1 MAEPSCA
8 APALVP
14 LQNGSLHSRRQRP
27 PDLDL
32 AREHDNRVPLRAE
45 SARMRRRESRLGLI
59 NIFGRQK
66 SSVDLASSTAAASS
80 TASLA
85 TTATSPPLTTS
96 SSSSSRDLSLPR
108 SAGIRASLAEMSHW
122 SRADSSNHH
131 RQHHQEK
138 QQQRQQRQ
146 QTPPSD
152 PSGSPG
158 STTPAPT
165 PRSAKAPAGA
175 KTKGSSIPAPKPG
188 RGSLATWDPP
198 PLFQAYP
205 QAIRQIELPACTVS
219 AETIL
224 RLNGGRASQAPAAM
238 PDAEA
243 LSDLASDKAKRKHRR
258 NTSSMASFRSDW
270 TTKIYVLVTS
280 GYLLQY
286 AGEGSFDRL
295 PEKIL
300 HLSKDSAAFASDLIP
315 GRHWVVQVSAAME
328 ADGTST
334 ADSRSLL
341 SRLPFRGAEKRNAS
355 AFLMVFESAD
365 DMDQWIATLRREI
378 EHLGGKKKL
387 SETGKP
393 KADDNVLQLRGQP
406 SQRTLVVRD
415 PERFSRVIAP
425 EQLTWVH
432 EAPAMISTTPATPA
446 TPSTLDVLLGSPEMN
461 GAHDRSFDDLS
472 TTNSFA
478 SQDGQQL
485 DFLRDESHRL
495 SYVSS
500 GQRTVMTSEGSSSP
514 SCSPTRDSFSSH
526 LDDRPCNPHSEKL
539 VPDAQLRPNVKVIL
553 DRRMSMRSPGPLSS
567 IRPVS
572 SAPRTVS
579 DCQPDATHLNDSWP
593 LTTPNFSVPHSV
605 SKRFSIR
612 RSPGPSDEAPPPPPK
627 STLAPPPRPF
637 PRRPPPSLGAFSR
650 PLSVVADQPSPMS
663 PRFHYQGLESRLDEA
678 GRVHNLKSP
687 LSPGVAEGRRQQAAE
702 TRIAPAVPAKTSL
715 SSRRASMQPL
725 AYADS
730 PRRSIST
737 LGLRK
742 RASDFALRQR
752 AVAAPEPR
760 KWQALQH
767 VALATKTPDQPA
779 NRLADGLAD
788 RPRLRASRV
797 VSGTDMW
804 AQPRTSQRL
813 GVSRPVSVVR
823 QHEPNTH
830 PRFSQD
836 VDVDWRT
843 APHPPPKD
851 SPPLKPTSSPREP
864 RSEQAVVA
872 VPRTSTSTQYLRTA
886 SDTKALLNRHSV
898 PQLADVPPPLPPP
911 TCALPPIPLAH
922 RGPAV
927 RQTRAHTIKT

>member
-14 LQNGSLHSRRQRP
+14 LQNRSLHSRRQRP

-66 SSVDLASSTAAASS
+66 SSVDLASSAAAASS

-85 TTATSPPLTTS
+85 TTATSPPLTTP
-96 SSSSSRDLSLPR
+96 SSSSSRDLSMPR
-108 SAGIRASLAEMSHW
+108 SAGIRASLAEISHW
-122 SRADSSNHH
+122 SRADSSNHNH
-131 RQHHQEK
+131 QQEK
-138 QQQRQQRQ
+138 QQRRRQRQ
-146 QTPPSD
+146 QTPPSG
-152 PSGSPG
+152 PSGSPS

-165 PRSAKAPAGA
+165 PRSARAPASA
-175 KTKGSSIPAPKPG
+175 KPKGSSIPAPKPS

-205 QAIRQIELPACTVS
+205 QAIRHIELPACTVS

-224 RLNGGRASQAPAAM
+224 RLNGGRAGQVPLPM
-238 PDAEA
+238 PEAEA
-243 LSDLASDKAKRKHRR
+243 SSDLASDKAKWKHRR

-300 HLSKDSAAFASDLIP
+300 QLSKDSAAFASDLIP

-328 ADGTST
+328 SDGTSA

-341 SRLPFRGAEKRNAS
+341 SRLPFRGPEKRNAS
-355 AFLMVFESAD
+355 AFLMVFESAE

-415 PERFSRVIAP
+415 PERFSRAIAP
-425 EQLTWVH
+425 EQLTWGH

-446 TPSTLDVLLGSPEMN
+446 TPETPDILLDSPEVD
-461 GAHDRSFDDLS
+461 GAHDRSFDDMS
-472 TTNSFA
+472 ATNSFA

-485 DFLRDESHRL
+485 DFLREESHRL

-500 GQRTVMTSEGSSSP
+500 GQRTVVTSEGSSSP

-526 LDDRPCNPHSEKL
+526 LDDRPCNLYSEKL
-539 VPDAQLRPNVKVIL
+539 VPDAQLRPNVKLIL
-553 DRRMSMRSPGPLSS
+553 DRRMSMRTMNPSSS
-567 IRPVS
+567 IRPAS
-572 SAPRTVS
+572 STPRPVS
-579 DCQPDATHLNDSWP
+579 DCQPDAVHLNESWP

-605 SKRFSIR
+605 SKHFSIR
-612 RSPGPSDEAPPPPPK
+612 RSPGPADEAPPPPPK
-627 STLAPPPRPF
+627 TALAPPPRPF
-637 PRRPPPSLGAFSR
+637 PRRPPPPSLGAFSR

-663 PRFHYQGLESRLDEA
+663 PRFHYRRLESRFDDA
-678 GRVHNLKSP
+678 GRVRNLKAP
-687 LSPGVAEGRRQQAAE
+687 LSPGMTEGRGQQAVE
-702 TRIAPAVPAKTSL
+702 TRNAPAVPVKTGS

-725 AYADS
+725 VCAAS

-737 LGLRK
+737 HGLLE
-742 RASDFALRQR
+742 RASDVALRQR
-752 AVAAPEPR
+752 AAAATEPR

-767 VALATKTPDQPA
+767 VALATKAPDHPA
-779 NRLADGLAD
+779 DRPADRSAD

-804 AQPRTSQRL
+804 AQSRTPQRL
-813 GVSRPVSVVR
+813 GMSRPMSDA
-823 QHEPNTH
+823 
-830 PRFSQD
+830 RFFED

-851 SPPLKPTSSPREP
+851 SPPLKPLPAQREP
-864 RSEQAVVA
+864 PSEQVVVA
-872 VPRTSTSTQYLRTA
+872 EPWASTSTQHLRAA
-886 SDTKALLNRHSV
+886 SDTKALLNRHSM
-898 PQLADVPPPLPPP
+898 PQMADVPPPLPPP
-911 TCALPPIPLAH
+911 TCALPPIPSLH